1 MNLNKK
7 TVFRWLLVAAM
18 TFVAIPVN
26 AQLTAANAFRTI
38 PDKVLDHFDE
48 NMRLDLIDYA
58 NASLPN
64 TVKNR
69 FGSES
74 SIKRLSENYLDL
86 EISPSVNIQIA
97 ILPIR
102 ERKIIAVISTV
113 MTPAPDSR
121 MKFFAGNWAPID
133 IDLFSPPK
141 LDDWLTP
148 AGKKNAT
155 AVVDNVPFLMTGY
168 HYEAADMTLTISLNL
183 NQYLTVEAFDE
194 VKSLLHPEL
203 TYKWNGKR
211 FVLKDSM

>member
-74 SIKRLSENYLDL
+74 SIKSLSLSTSSTSSVSASPLRLS
-86 EISPSVNIQIA
+86 V
-97 ILPIR
+97 
-102 ERKIIAVISTV
+102 
-113 MTPAPDSR
+113 
-121 MKFFAGNWAPID
+121 
-133 IDLFSPPK
+133 
-141 LDDWLTP
+141 
-148 AGKKNAT
+148 
-155 AVVDNVPFLMTGY
+155 
-168 HYEAADMTLTISLNL
+168 
-183 NQYLTVEAFDE
+183 
-194 VKSLLHPEL
+194 
-203 TYKWNGKR
+203 
-211 FVLKDSM
+211 